1 MKKTKKTALT
11 AAAFAAAVGLS
22 TYGTIVS
29 GTYVDKE
36 LKANADQFDN
46 TTTYGNTTTITIQT
60 VYGPPSYFNTDP
72 TEETEPISETDPT
85 DPLDAPD
92 PVETAIPGDIDNDGQ
107 IDAFDLAKLRKLI
120 NTEGEL
126 APPLTENGKLDYDL
140 LEKADLTHDGAIDN
154 SDIHALQAYLKGEI
168 KKPTDFAIPV
178 PLYGPGPDFGI
189 DK

>member
-46 TTTYGNTTTITIQT
+46 TTTYGNTTTIQT
-60 VYGPPSYFNTDP
+60 VYGPPLYFHTDP

-92 PVETAIPGDIDNDGQ
+92 PVETAIPGDIDGDGQ
-107 IDAFDLAKLRKLI
+107 IDAFDLTKLRKLI
-120 NTEGEL
+120 NTEGTITPQLSVNKKSDFE
-126 APPLTENGKLDYDL
+126 L
-140 LEKADLTHDGAIDN
+140 LEKADLTRDGVIDN
-154 SDIHALQAYLKGEI
+154 SDIQALQAYLKGEI
-168 KKPTDFAIPV
+168 KDPTDHAVPV
-178 PLYGPGPDFGI
+178 PLYGPGPYFGI
-189 DK
+189 DKQE